1 MNLRDLMSHRM
12 SLVVW
17 VMLYGSDVEEA
28 EMIIPIP
35 ALLTGVSS
43 E

>member
-1 MNLRDLMSHRM
+1 MLSDLMLHRM
-12 SLVVW
+12 YLAVW

-28 EMIIPIP
+28 EMTMPIS
-35 ALLTGVSS
+35 AFLAGGSS

>member
-1 MNLRDLMSHRM
+1 MSHRM
-12 SLVVW
+12 YLVVW

-28 EMIIPIP
+28 EIIMPIS
-35 ALLTGVSS
+35 ALLTVASP